1 MPNCPTPTFSPI
13 EWKKAVWEVRG
24 ERGGLRP
31 AFPGGHRGCRWTG
44 APRSAIAPSASRAS
58 WVPPRSYC
66 SDRRRDWGRRCSLS
80 AGRPGALAA
89 ARLPGF
95 PLAKLFRSLLPASAA
110 STAVARRLGGP
121 GMLRL
126 TFLDQDKEEE
136 AACRAWHPL
145 QVSGAEAW
153 LSSAARPPPARSRRG
168 PRRCSESSTAPAS
181 ASVWAARRP
190 GCGACCRRGPP
201 GCAPSPRPPGSW
213 SESSE

>member
-1 MPNCPTPTFSPI
+1 MNR
-13 EWKKAVWEVRG
+13 E
-24 ERGGLRP
+24 
-31 AFPGGHRGCRWTG
+31 
-44 APRSAIAPSASRAS
+44 
-58 WVPPRSYC
+58 PRSYC

-89 ARLPGF
+89 ARLFGF

-181 ASVWAARRP
+181 ALVWAARRP

-201 GCAPSPRPPGSW
+201 GRAPSPQPPGSLHPLLQAGLPPNECLQAGEFSSCW
-213 SESSE
+213 ECAEVTFRAKYHHLVKLTVWLWKQQKESRCLC